1 MGGSQSVIVQGEDVK
16 QLYSTKDIDLS
27 NTCLKDAIC
36 PPAKFRKDM
45 DNFANKYN
53 DSDIKYILILL
64 ILLILLLIYFIKYI

>member
-16 QLYSTKDIDLS
+16 QLYSTKDNDLS

-45 DNFANKYN
+45 EVSKNRG
-53 DSDIKYILILL
+53 
-64 ILLILLLIYFIKYI
+64 